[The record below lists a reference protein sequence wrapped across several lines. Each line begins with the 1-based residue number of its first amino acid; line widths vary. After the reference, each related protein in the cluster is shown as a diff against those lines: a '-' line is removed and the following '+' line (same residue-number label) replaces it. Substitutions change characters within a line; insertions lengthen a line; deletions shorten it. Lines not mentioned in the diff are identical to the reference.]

1 MNEENIPTDA
11 QKEMF
16 RDTHLKFTV
25 NIDFTQIPYPL
36 TICKP

>member
-16 RDTHLKFTV
+16 GDAHLKFII
-25 NIDFTQIPYPL
+25 NIDFMQLPYLL
-36 TICKP
+36 TTYKS